1 MLKNINVSV
10 VDSLNKIYYPLIE
23 MASTKKDELSKQ
35 CSEMVRAIIK
45 YDTTDQLRENII
57 YHE

>member
-1 MLKNINVSV
+1 MLKNINDHI
-10 VDSLNKIYYPLIE
+10 VDSLNIIYYPLID
-23 MASTKKDELSKQ
+23 MASTKKEELSKQ
-35 CSEMVRAIIK
+35 CSEMVRAIIN

>member
-1 MLKNINVSV
+1 MLKNINVSI

>member
-45 YDTTDQLRENII
+45 YDTTDQLREDII
-57 YHE
+57 YP

>member
-1 MLKNINVSV
+1 MLKNINVSI

-23 MASTKKDELSKQ
+23 MASTKKDQLSKQ

-45 YDTTDQLRENII
+45 YDTTDQLREDII
-57 YHE
+57 YP

>member
-1 MLKNINVSV
+1 MLKNINVSI

-45 YDTTDQLRENII
+45 YDTTDQLREDII
-57 YHE
+57 YP